1 MGRRTIILLAREVP
15 TVVEELGEETH
26 DEPFHGSACISCFV
40 TEKILNRFLD
50 NQTRLLPRRFRI
62 MLDLIPSRIQRIALR
77 RRLRSFFSSI
87 MPPFQEAWTICSRC
101 CEPGT
106 HPLIRLIMNR
116 LKFSCEQLSKCPD
129 VIGQA
134 GRHGGGTLPPPG
146 L

>member
-101 CEPGT
+101 CEPSLNYFV
-106 HPLIRLIMNR
+106 H
-116 LKFSCEQLSKCPD
+116 D
-129 VIGQA
+129 VVSLVCSRCYG
-134 GRHGGGTLPPPG
+134 P
-146 L
+146 